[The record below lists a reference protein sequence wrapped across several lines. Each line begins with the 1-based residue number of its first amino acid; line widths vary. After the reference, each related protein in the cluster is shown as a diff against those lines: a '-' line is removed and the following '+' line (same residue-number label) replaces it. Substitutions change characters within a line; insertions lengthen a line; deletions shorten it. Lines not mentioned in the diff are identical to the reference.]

1 MRGEQGFTLVEALV
15 NVAISIVA
23 LTGAHLAYV
32 HALKSARGQ
41 QRNIVSKTF
50 FSQIFSVA
58 VGSGAYIPP
67 MKSSTGVFT
76 YIGCYNRDGVAVK
89 NKLDS
94 AGMVMATK
102 ILDGKPSGYCGV
114 DGHFEARIFAK
125 SESRMVVQI
134 WENTPASNI
143 SKFLLVT
150 EREYDPPED
159 L

>member
-1 MRGEQGFTLVEALV
+1 
-15 NVAISIVA
+15 
-23 LTGAHLAYV
+23 
-32 HALKSARGQ
+32 
-41 QRNIVSKTF
+41 
-50 FSQIFSVA
+50 
-58 VGSGAYIPP
+58 